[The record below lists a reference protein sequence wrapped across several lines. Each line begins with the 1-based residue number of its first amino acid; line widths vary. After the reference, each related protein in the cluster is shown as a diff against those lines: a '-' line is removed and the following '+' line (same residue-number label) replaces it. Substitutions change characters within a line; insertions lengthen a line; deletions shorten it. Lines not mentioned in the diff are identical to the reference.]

1 MQYLIS
7 FFVYLRP
14 VGNVYSCIKTPSCL
28 RKVAIFDYFYYY
40 MRQLDPILYVLVI
53 RWIQDD
59 VLTIEKKRVREGGV
73 EGKLT

>member
-1 MQYLIS
+1 
-7 FFVYLRP
+7 
-14 VGNVYSCIKTPSCL
+14 
-28 RKVAIFDYFYYY
+28 